1 MKNMKISA
9 IIGAVLIGAV
19 LLSFAGCGCSRKE
32 AEPTVAPTAAPTE
45 APTEVPTVAP
55 TEPAPTEPA
64 WEPGVSKASY
74 TEALYSLLNK
84 GEEVEVVGKYAHYFV
99 ISAEPYDLLVDEY
112 YVRLETEEA
121 FESWT
126 GYARSKSP
134 VFSSVYMREEPIAH
148 LGLNTKL
155 TVLEGKGNWL
165 FVQWDEGEGYMLAED
180 VSKNRITYGGGG
192 GGGGGGG
199 AVDGTDVDVS
209 ALSATGLQGGIV
221 ALGHYYGPEM
231 SPDFVPGKGV
241 VLAEEIETYI
251 TVAHFADQLKV
262 VSYDDEFCSIY
273 LDTDLMS
280 RVRRDLVKLTGDAE
294 EESWVGYAGSGSIA
308 YNEYQRRTEFKTLRF
323 NEEVTVLFK
332 LPGLNYLDEGVYV
345 VSIDEEIC
353 YMNLKDVSETRRQVY
368 SGGGGSGGSGGG
380 DVWTPPAM

>member
-1 MKNMKISA
+1 MGIEAVREICREGTEPHLIERMKDI
-9 IIGAVLIGAV
+9 LIGNR
-19 LLSFAGCGCSRKE
+19 FAERNVIPQRHGEKLIILKHRREQGVVFIIVQIPDIRAADENMTLRRIVE
-32 AEPTVAPTAAPTE
+32 AEQELNERGLAGTVFSDDGKFFARFKNEVDVSERPVICAGIAE
-45 APTEVPTVAP
+45 ANVLEFDPEVPGGNRPAAGAQSFGNVEKFIQMIVIQVVCADFDEAVHDLTERARKGGGCARVHGKVADTDDAAEGLP
-55 TEPAPTEPA
+55 DEI
-64 WEPGVSKASY
+64 GIGKA
-74 TEALYSLLNK
+74 LLNK

-180 VSKNRITYGGGG
+180 VSKTRIRYGGGG

-209 ALSATGLQGGIV
+209 ALSATGLQGG
-221 ALGHYYGPEM
+221 
-231 SPDFVPGKGV
+231 
-241 VLAEEIETYI
+241 
-251 TVAHFADQLKV
+251 
-262 VSYDDEFCSIY
+262 
-273 LDTDLMS
+273 MS
-280 RVRRDLVKLTGDAE
+280 RWAIITAPK
-294 EESWVGYAGSGSIA
+294 
-308 YNEYQRRTEFKTLRF
+308 
-323 NEEVTVLFK
+323 
-332 LPGLNYLDEGVYV
+332 
-345 VSIDEEIC
+345 
-353 YMNLKDVSETRRQVY
+353 
-368 SGGGGSGGSGGG
+368 
-380 DVWTPPAM
+380 